1 MRWRRL
7 LLAVCCWY
15 ALDSQAQDVYTFKF
29 ATLAPSGSTWM
40 NIIEDWARQVEKDS
54 HGRLVFKLYPGGVAG
69 DETDVLQKIHFGQ
82 YQGGAFTGYGIGHV
96 YAPARVLEI
105 PFLFRNYAE
114 IDYVRQRSMSGIE
127 AGFHENGY
135 ELLGWMEM
143 GFVRFFSRKPIRN
156 LEDLRKQRIWLWQGD
171 PLGQAFFEAT
181 NISPVPLSIT
191 DVYTSLST
199 GMIDTVYA
207 TPLSAI
213 AMQWFNKTKY
223 VTNVPM
229 ANGIGALLVS
239 RKFFDPLPADL
250 KALLKSTGQAAGV
263 RLVAETRRDNE
274 KSLAVLRQNGLQFL
288 MTDKD
293 VDPAEFA
300 KIRDQAALELART
313 GYIPQPV
320 FDRVR
325 KLLGDY
331 RASKPGV

>member
-1 MRWRRL
+1 MAWRRF
-7 LLAVCCWY
+7 LLALCCLC
-15 ALDSQAQDVYTFKF
+15 ALQAQAQEVYVFKF

-40 NIIEDWARQVEKDS
+40 NIFEDWARQVEKDS
-54 HGRLVFKLYPGGVAG
+54 NGRLVFKLYPGGVAG

-82 YQGGAFTGYGIGHV
+82 YHGGAFSGYGIGHV
-96 YAPARVLEI
+96 YASARVLEI
-105 PFLFRNYAE
+105 PFLFRDYAE
-114 IDYVRQRSMSGIE
+114 IDYVRKLSMSGIE
-127 AGFHENGY
+127 AGFHANGY

-156 LEDLRKQRIWLWQGD
+156 LEDLRQQRIWLWQGD
-171 PLGQAFFEAT
+171 PLGQAFFDAT
-181 NISPVPLSIT
+181 NISPVSLSIT

-199 GMIDTVYA
+199 GMIDTVYS
-207 TPLSAI
+207 TPLAAI

-223 VTNVPM
+223 VTDVPM

-274 KSLAVLRQNGLQFL
+274 KSLAVLKQNGLQFL

-293 VDPAEFA
+293 VDPVEFA
-300 KIRDQAALELART
+300 KIRDQAALELARS

-320 FDRVR
+320 FDHVR
-325 KLLGDY
+325 KLLGEY
-331 RASKPGV
+331 RARKPGV